1 MVDSAFLTLNPL
13 SSYFSRVQTSY
24 VTVEPKRKKR
34 DTPPVEVPGSGTEPG
49 SGNVVASM
57 SSVAHAPPSLAEYPP
72 LAQHQTSTQ
81 ERRPSRQRGGRGS
94 PGAKRGEREL
104 KRARIVITVRR
115 TPAYKQWLDENPL
128 QAVIA
133 HGGDDEDRPTD
144 TQAETRHSGSKP
156 S

>member
-1 MVDSAFLTLNPL
+1 MTHLSFNFL
-13 SSYFSRVQTSY
+13 RVQTSY

-34 DTPPVEVPGSGTEPG
+34 DAPSVEVPGSGTEPG
-49 SGNVVASM
+49 SGSIVASI
-57 SSVAHAPPSLAEYPP
+57 SSVSHAPPSLAAYPP
-72 LAQHQTSTQ
+72 PVQHQVSTQ

-94 PGAKRGEREL
+94 PGDKRGEREL
-104 KRARIVITVRR
+104 RRARIVITVRR

-133 HGGDDEDRPTD
+133 HGGDDEGRTTD
-144 TQAETRHSGSKP
+144 TQAEKRHSDSKP